1 MANVVDLGKVIG
13 PQGPKG
19 DTGAT
24 GPQGPKGDTGATGP
38 AGAKGATGETP
49 AITAT
54 ASVDANVGTPSVTI
68 TKGGTAAAP
77 TFAFAFHNLKGA
89 AGPKGAAGAA
99 GPQGPQGPKGD
110 TGATGPQGPAG
121 ADGTKAVLTFTDKSV
136 AVSAWSASGDQSG
149 AGFGYRAAIAL
160 TGVTAAM
167 VPDVYLS
174 AADAVSGNFSP
185 AAQTYA
191 GGVYIYAASKP
202 TAAITVPTI
211 RVTK

>member
-1 MANVVDLGKVIG
+1 MANVVDLGKVVG

-19 DTGAT
+19 DTGPA
-24 GPQGPKGDTGATGP
+24 GARGATGATG
-38 AGAKGATGETP
+38 ATP

-54 ASVDANVGTPSVTI
+54 ASVDGGVGTPSVTI

-77 TFAFAFHNLKGA
+77 TFAFAFKNLKGA
-89 AGPKGAAGAA
+89 AGAKGATGATGA
-99 GPQGPQGPKGD
+99 TGPQGPKGD
-110 TGATGPQGPAG
+110 TGPQGPAG
-121 ADGTKAVLTFTDKSV
+121 ADGTSGVLTFPGKTV
-136 AVSAWSASGDQSG
+136 AVSAWASSADQSG
-149 AGFGYRAAIAL
+149 AGFPYRAAVAL

-185 AAQTYA
+185 VAQSYA
-191 GGVYIYAASKP
+191 GGVYLYAASKP
-202 TAAITVPTI
+202 TAALTIPTI